1 MCGNNSALYSIIFIR
16 WGKVCLSLF
25 NIPIILEHLL
35 DTFSV
40 CFLQFTC
47 VSRVR
52 PKKLNSSTFSMIIL
66 IILGV
71 SVLTLTITVSIFIIK
86 QTIEQHREGQK
97 DIRVTFVD
105 LEKAYDR
112 VPKEEIWRCMRER
125 NVPEKYVKLIQDMY
139 IGCQTK
145 VRSAAGESGSFNVDV
160 GLHPGS
166 ALSPYLFLILMD
178 VLTEG
183 VRTEVP
189 ESIMFADDIVLCGGR
204 EIDMTEYLDRWRKS
218 LEERGMRVSRP
229 KTQFMDFNFE
239 HS

>member
-71 SVLTLTITVSIFIIK
+71 SVLTFLLCIWNNIYLVLAILSDNLFISSHSLILKSSSFIK
-86 QTIEQHREGQK
+86 QFGSMFG
-97 DIRVTFVD
+97 VFVK
-105 LEKAYDR
+105 LLTVLKSVVSSAYDI
-112 VPKEEIWRCMRER
+112 K
-125 NVPEKYVKLIQDMY
+125 VK
-139 IGCQTK
+139 T
-145 VRSAAGESGSFNVDV
+145 
-160 GLHPGS
+160 
-166 ALSPYLFLILMD
+166 
-178 VLTEG
+178 
-183 VRTEVP
+183 
-189 ESIMFADDIVLCGGR
+189 
-204 EIDMTEYLDRWRKS
+204 
-218 LEERGMRVSRP
+218 
-229 KTQFMDFNFE
+229 
-239 HS
+239 